1 MTKYQKIQM
10 CKECPIFCHYIGD
23 ELYAKSEC
31 PSGAIPNL
39 EVVGRHE
46 LPEDTL
52 EERMMN

>member
-1 MTKYQKIQM
+1 M